1 LSRNRSREP
10 EVPEELK
17 RFAKEAV
24 KRCPR
29 LALRLISE

>member
-10 EVPEELK
+10 EIPAEAGK
-17 RFAKEAV
+17 YAKEAV

-29 LALRLISE
+29 LALRLID